1 MNTKNLKNS
10 FFAVILLLGIG
21 FNSSTQASENLVLNF
36 SGMTPHLNQTLYI
49 RVIDLSTRKEVG
61 RTSLQITASGFSVSM
76 PVLEAGQSYFI
87 DFFADHNSNG
97 LYDVPPIDH
106 AWRLQ
111 LNNARSGG
119 DTLNFS
125 HNASFTNINWQYM
138 LAVNF
143 SNMNPHLGQLL
154 ELRVENNNT
163 NEEVGRVKVLA
174 IPSPNFQV
182 QIAVL
187 QIGPEYKIQF
197 YADFNN
203 NGLYDAPPI
212 DHAWEINFTNNT
224 GDVNVNFSHNA
235 SFVDINWKYLLTVN
249 LTSMTPHLGQ
259 KFELRVVR
267 QDNQLEIGRFTLPQ
281 ILVHNFSV
289 FIPEFEL
296 GKNYNIDFYA
306 DHNGNGVYDAPP
318 IDHAWR
324 LSFNSTTGDFI
335 QNFTHNTNFT
345 DIQWPGTT
353 DITEIDGSVPARFV
367 LEQNYPNP
375 FNPSTTINFSM
386 YQKDFVTLK
395 IYNPIGEEIQLL
407 INEEKEAGIYNV
419 TFDAVNLPSGVYFY
433 KIKAGNF
440 TETKKMILMR

>member
-1 MNTKNLKNS
+1 MNTKYLFHS
-10 FFAVILLLGIG
+10 AILFIVIGL
-21 FNSSTQASENLVLNF
+21 FSSTSALDNLVVNF

-76 PVLEAGQSYFI
+76 PVLEAGQSYFV
-87 DFFADHNSNG
+87 DFFSDHNSNG

-138 LAVNF
+138 LTVNF
-143 SNMNPHLGQLL
+143 SNMDPHLGQLL

-163 NEEVGRVKVLA
+163 NEEVGRVKVSA
-174 IPSPNFQV
+174 IPSSNFQV
-182 QIAVL
+182 QIAGL

-203 NGLYDAPPI
+203 NGLYDAPPV

-224 GDVNVNFSHNA
+224 GDVNINFSHNA
-235 SFVDINWKYLLTVN
+235 SFVNINWKYLLTVN

-259 KFELRVVR
+259 KFELRIVQ
-267 QDNQLEIGRFTLPQ
+267 QDNQQEIGRFTLPQ
-281 ILVHNFSV
+281 ILVQNFSV

-324 LSFNSTTGDFI
+324 LSFISTTGDFI

-353 DITEIDGSVPARFV
+353 DISEIDGSVPARFA

-375 FNPSTTINFSM
+375 FNPSTTIIFSLS
-386 YQKDFVTLK
+386 QKDFVTLK
-395 IYNPIGEEIQLL
+395 IYNLAGDEIKLL
-407 INEEKEAGIYNV
+407 INEEKEAGIYKV

-433 KIKAGNF
+433 KIRSGNF
-440 TETKKMILMR
+440 TTTKKMILMR

>member
-1 MNTKNLKNS
+1 
-10 FFAVILLLGIG
+10 
-21 FNSSTQASENLVLNF
+21 
-36 SGMTPHLNQTLYI
+36 
-49 RVIDLSTRKEVG
+49 
-61 RTSLQITASGFSVSM
+61 
-76 PVLEAGQSYFI
+76 
-87 DFFADHNSNG
+87 
-97 LYDVPPIDH
+97 
-106 AWRLQ
+106 
-111 LNNARSGG
+111 
-119 DTLNFS
+119 
-125 HNASFTNINWQYM
+125 INWQYM
-138 LAVNF
+138 LTVNF
-143 SNMNPHLGQLL
+143 SNMDSHLGQLL

-163 NEEVGRVKVLA
+163 NEEVGRVKVSA
-174 IPSPNFQV
+174 IPSSNFQV
-182 QIAVL
+182 QIAGL

-267 QDNQLEIGRFTLPQ
+267 QDDQLEIGRFTLPQ
-281 ILVHNFSV
+281 ILVQNFSV

-324 LSFNSTTGDFI
+324 LSFISTTGDFI

-353 DITEIDGSVPARFV
+353 DISEIDGPIPARFA

-375 FNPSTTINFSM
+375 FNPSTTINFSIP
-386 YQKDFVTLK
+386 QKDFVTLK
-395 IYNPIGEEIQLL
+395 IYNLVGDEIQLL

-419 TFDAVNLPSGVYFY
+419 TFEAINLPSGVYFY
-433 KIKAGNF
+433 KIRAGNF
-440 TETKKMILMR
+440 TATKKMILMR